1 MDKEIRKRVYKKYK
15 GCCAYCGNKIE
26 YKSMQVDHIIP
37 QSNFATDTFNE
48 RIKDLRVPNFLKHLD
63 KNDVNHI
70 DNLNPS
76 CRKCNNFKSSFTLE
90 LFRSELSCQLE
101 RTRKTSSNYRRALQ
115 FGQVVETPKPIKFF
129 FEQMF
134 KTIAEHSV
142 KVNENFTLEDEL
154 YEFLYW
160 YQRAPLDNKSMA
172 DIIQDYF
179 THVRKEE

>member
-1 MDKEIRKRVYKKYK
+1 
-15 GCCAYCGNKIE
+15 
-26 YKSMQVDHIIP
+26 
-37 QSNFATDTFNE
+37 
-48 RIKDLRVPNFLKHLD
+48 
-63 KNDVNHI
+63 
-70 DNLNPS
+70 
-76 CRKCNNFKSSFTLE
+76 
-90 LFRSELSCQLE
+90 
-101 RTRKTSSNYRRALQ
+101 
-115 FGQVVETPKPIKFF
+115 
-129 FEQMF
+129 MF